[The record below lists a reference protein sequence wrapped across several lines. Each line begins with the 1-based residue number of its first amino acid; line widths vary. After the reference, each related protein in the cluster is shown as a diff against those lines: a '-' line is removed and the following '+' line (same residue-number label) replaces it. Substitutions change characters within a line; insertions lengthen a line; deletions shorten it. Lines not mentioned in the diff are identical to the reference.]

1 MLSYSLYMI
10 YMKRRKQGPVEKNQD
25 HVRGAEN
32 YMILKRVS
40 GVAALVLSL
49 IAPWAF
55 SEESGTYVGSMKCA
69 ACHSSINKTWQETKH
84 AKAIE
89 SLKKSKQENLPDCVK
104 CHVTGYE
111 RDGGFIDNELTP
123 EMGGVQC
130 EVCHGPG
137 GNHVKNP
144 GAKKIIKEAGEEAC
158 RQCHTKGQDPGFNY
172 KEKVKLVH
180 GAKQ

>member
-1 MLSYSLYMI
+1 MGTQDRI
-10 YMKRRKQGPVEKNQD
+10 IFAGVE
-25 HVRGAEN
+25 EP
-32 YMILKRVS
+32 MILKRAFGVS
-40 GVAALVLSL
+40 ILSL
-49 IAPWAF
+49 LFISPWTH
-55 SEESGTYVGSMKCA
+55 SEESAAYVGSKKCA
-69 ACHSSINKTWQETKH
+69 ACHSSIDKTWQETRH

-89 SLKKSKQENLPDCVK
+89 SLKKSHQENLPNCVK

-123 EMGGVQC
+123 EMAGVQC

-137 GNHVKNP
+137 GAHVKSPMGN
-144 GAKKIIKEAGEEAC
+144 KMVKESGEELC

>member
-1 MLSYSLYMI
+1 MSA
-10 YMKRRKQGPVEKNQD
+10 
-25 HVRGAEN
+25 GAEK

-40 GVAALVLSL
+40 GVAVIAMLM

-55 SEESGTYVGSMKCA
+55 SDEQATYVGAKKCA
-69 ACHSSINKTWQETKH
+69 VCHSAIDKTWQETRH
-84 AKAIE
+84 AKAMA
-89 SLKKSKQENLPDCVK
+89 SLKKSNQENLPNCVK

-123 EMGGVQC
+123 EMAGVQC

-137 GNHVKNP
+137 SNHIKGPMEKKMVK
-144 GAKKIIKEAGEEAC
+144 ESGEELC

-172 KEKVKLVH
+172 QEKVKLVH
-180 GAKQ
+180 SVKQ

>member
-1 MLSYSLYMI
+1 M
-10 YMKRRKQGPVEKNQD
+10 EKTGNMSA
-25 HVRGAEN
+25 GAEKE
-32 YMILKRVS
+32 ITLKRVS
-40 GVAALVLSL
+40 GVAALALLL
-49 IAPWAF
+49 IAPWAL
-55 SEESGTYVGSMKCA
+55 SEEAGAYVGSKKCA
-69 ACHSSINKTWQETKH
+69 ACHSSINKTWQETNH
-84 AKAIE
+84 ARAIE

-123 EMGGVQC
+123 EMAGVQC

-137 GNHVKNP
+137 GGHVKNP
-144 GAKKIIKEAGEEAC
+144 GGNKMIKESGEEAC
-158 RQCHTKGQDPGFNY
+158 RLCHTKGQDLGFNY